1 MRRRCSRSARRS
13 SRRRDGLR
21 RPNGGREVPFENVGF
36 CIAFSAPLR
45 HARINGDAMSMSGDD
60 GVPSSQQVD
69 QLLGSSKLALAIEND
84 KYKDLLDNAPVA
96 VAVSRGSGAEQQVV
110 YANKA
115 FEGLLSLTPSDVEGR
130 SWISLDGF
138 LNEDDPAQTL
148 GEAIR
153 DREDFIG
160 VFRPA
165 RPLDRL
171 VIVQAYAS
179 VIESDDG
186 VENFRIAALVDVGG
200 RERAQI
206 EQFENQ
212 IRDRDM
218 LMRELQHRVKNNLQL
233 ITALVRLEAR
243 SAVEGESVALG
254 RLASRIDALTVLYRT
269 LSAENAAADIDLGQ
283 YLSDIASAVMQAN
296 AMPGIEIDLQVG
308 YCPLSI
314 NVAMPAGLLV
324 NEMLTNALKYAFIG
338 RSSGQIK
345 LICRCDNGSATVVV
359 SDDGVGLGENQQ
371 WPSPRK
377 LGALIL
383 QTLRE
388 NAKNVVF
395 RAESIRG
402 QGTWF
407 TVMFDASPTPAPN

>member
-1 MRRRCSRSARRS
+1 MSA
-13 SRRRDGLR
+13 
-21 RPNGGREVPFENVGF
+21 
-36 CIAFSAPLR
+36 A
-45 HARINGDAMSMSGDD
+45 DD

-69 QLLGSSKLALAIEND
+69 QLLGSSKLALALESD
-84 KYKDLLDNAPVA
+84 RYKHLLDHAPVA
-96 VAVSRGSGAEQQVV
+96 VAVSRGSGGEQHVV
-110 YANKA
+110 YINKA
-115 FEGLLSLTPSDVEGR
+115 FENLMSMAAANVEGQ
-130 SWISLDGF
+130 SWTCLDGF
-138 LNEDDPAQTL
+138 LSEDSPAQTL
-148 GEAIR
+148 GEAIQ
-153 DREDFIG
+153 DGEDFIG

-165 RPLDRL
+165 GPVDRL

-179 VIESDDG
+179 VIESDEG

-206 EQFENQ
+206 EQFESQ

-233 ITALVRLEAR
+233 ITALIRLEAR
-243 SAVEGESVALG
+243 SASEGETVALA

-269 LSAENAAADIDLGQ
+269 LSAENAPAEIDLGQ
-283 YLSDIASAVMQAN
+283 YLSDIATSVMEVN
-296 AMPGIEIDLQVG
+296 AMPGVAIEIEAG

-314 NVAMPAGLLV
+314 NVAMPAG
-324 NEMLTNALKYAFIG
+324 MLTNALKYAFVG
-338 RSSGQIK
+338 RNAGQLK
-345 LICRCDNGSATVVV
+345 LICKQDGGRVTVVV
-359 SDDGVGLGENQQ
+359 SDDGVGLGENQE

-383 QTLRE
+383 QTLKE
-388 NAKNVVF
+388 NARNVAF

-407 TVMFDASPTPAPN
+407 TLMLDAAPAAMPN

>member
-1 MRRRCSRSARRS
+1 MNA
-13 SRRRDGLR
+13 
-21 RPNGGREVPFENVGF
+21 
-36 CIAFSAPLR
+36 
-45 HARINGDAMSMSGDD
+45 DD
-60 GVPSSQQVD
+60 GSPSSQPVPSQQVE
-69 QLLGSSKLALAIEND
+69 QILGSSKLARAIEND
-84 KYKDLLDNAPVA
+84 RYKHLLDAAPVA
-96 VAVSRGSGAEQQVV
+96 VAVSRGSGADQRVV

-115 FEGLLSLTPSDVEGR
+115 FELLMSLASGDVEGQ
-130 SWISLDGF
+130 SWLCLDGF
-138 LNEDDPAQTL
+138 RNEDVAGQTL

-153 DREDFIG
+153 DGEDFIG
-160 VFRPA
+160 VFRPSV
-165 RPLDRL
+165 PVDRI

-186 VENFRIAALVDVGG
+186 AESFRIAALVDVGG

-206 EQFENQ
+206 EQFEGQ

-233 ITALVRLEAR
+233 VTALVRLEAR
-243 SAVEGESVALG
+243 SAVEGESVALA
-254 RLASRIDALTVLYRT
+254 RLASRIDALAVLYRT
-269 LSAENAAADIDLGQ
+269 LSAENATADIDLGQ
-283 YLSDIASAVMQAN
+283 YLSEIATAVMQAS
-296 AMPGIEIDLQVG
+296 AMPGVEIDLQAG

-324 NEMLTNALKYAFIG
+324 NEMLTNALKYAFVG
-338 RSSGQIK
+338 RSAGQLK
-345 LICRCDNGSATVVV
+345 LICKLEGGRVTVIV
-359 SDDGVGLGENQQ
+359 SDDGVGLGEHLQ

-383 QTLRE
+383 QTLKE
-388 NAKNVVF
+388 NAANVTF

-407 TVMFDASPTPAPN
+407 TLMFDAAQAPMPN

>member
-1 MRRRCSRSARRS
+1 
-13 SRRRDGLR
+13 
-21 RPNGGREVPFENVGF
+21 
-36 CIAFSAPLR
+36 
-45 HARINGDAMSMSGDD
+45 MSTDD
-60 GVPSSQQVD
+60 GIPSSQQVG
-69 QLLGSSKLALAIEND
+69 QILGSSKLASALESD
-84 KYKDLLDNAPVA
+84 RYKHLLDHVPVA
-96 VAVSRGSGAEQQVV
+96 VAISRGTSDQQHIV
-110 YANKA
+110 YVNKA
-115 FEGLLSLTPSDVEGR
+115 FEILMSLAAADVEGQ
-130 SWISLDGF
+130 SWTCLDGF
-138 LNEDDPAQTL
+138 ALEDSASKTL

-153 DREDFIG
+153 DGEDFIG
-160 VFRPA
+160 VFRPSI
-165 RPLDRL
+165 PLDRL

-206 EQFENQ
+206 EQFESQ

-233 ITALVRLEAR
+233 ITALIRLEAR
-243 SAVEGESVALG
+243 SAKEGETVALA

-269 LSAENAAADIDLGQ
+269 LSSEDAPAEIDLGQ
-283 YLSDIASAVMQAN
+283 YLSDVATSVMQVSATEN
-296 AMPGIEIDLQVG
+296 IKIDIDTG

-324 NEMLTNALKYAFIG
+324 NEMLTNALKYAFVG
-338 RSSGQIK
+338 RSGGQLK
-345 LICRCDNGSATVVV
+345 LICRQDGGRVTIIV
-359 SDDGVGLGENQQ
+359 SDDGVGLGEHQE

-377 LGALIL
+377 LGALVL
-383 QTLRE
+383 QTLKE
-388 NAKNVVF
+388 NAGNVVF

-407 TVMFDASPTPAPN
+407 TVMLDAAPGAMPN

>member
-1 MRRRCSRSARRS
+1 MS
-13 SRRRDGLR
+13 SDDGL
-21 RPNGGREVPFENVGF
+21 P
-36 CIAFSAPLR
+36 A
-45 HARINGDAMSMSGDD
+45 
-60 GVPSSQQVD
+60 SQAVD

-84 KYKDLLDNAPVA
+84 RYKHLLDHAPVA

-115 FEGLLSLTPSDVEGR
+115 FERLLSLSHSDVEGQ
-130 SWISLDGF
+130 SWLCLDGF
-138 LNEDDPAQTL
+138 LNEDNPAQTL

-153 DREDFIG
+153 DGEDFIG
-160 VFRPA
+160 VFRPNG
-165 RPLDRL
+165 PVDRL
-171 VIVQAYAS
+171 VVVQAYAS

-186 VENFRIAALVDVGG
+186 IENFRIAALVDVGG

-233 ITALVRLEAR
+233 VTALVRLEAR
-243 SAVEGESVALG
+243 SAAEGESVALA

-269 LSAENAAADIDLGQ
+269 LSAENATADIDLGQ
-283 YLSDIASAVMQAN
+283 YLSDIATAVMHAN
-296 AMPGIEIDLQVG
+296 AMPGVEIDLQAG

-324 NEMLTNALKYAFIG
+324 NEMLTNALKYAFVG
-338 RSSGQIK
+338 RNSGQLK
-345 LICRCDNGSATVVV
+345 LICSCENGRVTVVV
-359 SDDGVGLGENQQ
+359 SDDGVGLGENQE

-383 QTLRE
+383 QTLKE
-388 NAKNVVF
+388 NARNVVF

-407 TVMFDASPTPAPN
+407 SLIFDASPAPAPN

>member
-1 MRRRCSRSARRS
+1 MSA
-13 SRRRDGLR
+13 DEGL
-21 RPNGGREVPFENVGF
+21 PASE
-36 CIAFSAPLR
+36 
-45 HARINGDAMSMSGDD
+45 
-60 GVPSSQQVD
+60 QVD
-69 QLLGSSKLALAIEND
+69 QILGSSKLVSAIEND
-84 KYKDLLDNAPVA
+84 KYKHLLDAVPVA
-96 VAVSRGSGAEQQVV
+96 VAVSRGSGDEQCMV
-110 YANKA
+110 YANRA
-115 FEGLLSLTPSDVEGR
+115 FEQLLSLPTSEVEGQR
-130 SWISLDGF
+130 WVFLDGF
-138 LNEDDPAQTL
+138 LDEDNPSRTL

-153 DREDFIG
+153 DSEDFIG

-165 RPLDRL
+165 APGDRL

-186 VENFRIAALVDVGG
+186 VENFRIAALVDIAG

-243 SAVEGESVALG
+243 SAAEGEQVALA
-254 RLASRIDALTVLYRT
+254 RLASRIDALTVLYRI
-269 LSAENAAADIDLGQ
+269 LSAENAVGDIDLGQ
-283 YLSDIASAVMQAN
+283 YLADVAAAVMQAN
-296 AMPGIEIDLQVG
+296 AVPEIEIDVQTG

-314 NVAMPAGLLV
+314 NIAMPAGLLV
-324 NEMLTNALKYAFIG
+324 NEMLTNALKYAFVG
-338 RSSGQIK
+338 RSSGKIK
-345 LICRCDNGSATVVV
+345 LICTTDAGRITVIVG
-359 SDDGVGLGENQQ
+359 DDGVGLGDHVA

-383 QTLRE
+383 QTLKE
-388 NAKNVVF
+388 NAKNVSF

-402 QGTWF
+402 QGTFF
-407 TVMFDASPTPAPN
+407 TFGFDVVAAPAPN

>member
-1 MRRRCSRSARRS
+1 MSA
-13 SRRRDGLR
+13 
-21 RPNGGREVPFENVGF
+21 N
-36 CIAFSAPLR
+36 
-45 HARINGDAMSMSGDD
+45 D
-60 GVPSSQQVD
+60 GVPSSQQVG
-69 QLLGSSKLALAIEND
+69 QILGSSKLASAIEND
-84 KYKDLLDNAPVA
+84 RYKHLLDHVPVA
-96 VAVSRGSGAEQQVV
+96 VAISRGTSDQQHIV
-110 YANKA
+110 YVNKA
-115 FEGLLSLTPSDVEGR
+115 FEILMSLAAPDVEGQN
-130 SWISLDGF
+130 WTCLDGF
-138 LNEDDPAQTL
+138 GQEESASRTL

-153 DREDFIG
+153 DGEDFIG
-160 VFRPA
+160 VFRPSV
-165 RPLDRL
+165 PLDRL

-206 EQFENQ
+206 EQFESQ

-233 ITALVRLEAR
+233 ITALIRLEAR
-243 SAVEGESVALG
+243 SAKEGETVALA

-269 LSAENAAADIDLGQ
+269 LSSEDAPAEIDLGQ
-283 YLSDIASAVMQAN
+283 YLSDVATSVMQVSAADN
-296 AMPGIEIDLQVG
+296 IRIDIDTG

-324 NEMLTNALKYAFIG
+324 NEMLTNALKYAFVG
-338 RSSGQIK
+338 RSGGQLK
-345 LICRCDNGSATVVV
+345 LTCRQDGGRVTILV
-359 SDDGVGLGENQQ
+359 SDDGVGLGEHQE

-383 QTLRE
+383 QTLKE
-388 NAKNVVF
+388 NAGNVVF

-407 TVMFDASPTPAPN
+407 TLMLDAAPGAIPN

>member
-1 MRRRCSRSARRS
+1 
-13 SRRRDGLR
+13 
-21 RPNGGREVPFENVGF
+21 
-36 CIAFSAPLR
+36 
-45 HARINGDAMSMSGDD
+45 MSGDD
-60 GVPSSQQVD
+60 GVPSSRQVD
-69 QLLGSSKLALAIEND
+69 QLLGSSKLALALEND
-84 KYKDLLDNAPVA
+84 KYKHLLDYAPVA
-96 VAVSRGSGAEQQVV
+96 VAVSRGSSAEQQVV
-110 YANKA
+110 YANRA
-115 FEGLLSLTPSDVEGR
+115 FENLMSMATADVEGQN
-130 SWISLDGF
+130 WLCLDGF
-138 LNEDDPAQTL
+138 LNEDNPDQTL

-153 DREDFIG
+153 DGEDFIG
-160 VFRPA
+160 VFRPSG
-165 RPLDRL
+165 PVGRL

-186 VENFRIAALVDVGG
+186 IENFRIAALVDVGG

-212 IRDRDM
+212 IRDRDV

-243 SAVEGESVALG
+243 SAVEGESVALA
-254 RLASRIDALTVLYRT
+254 RLASRIDALAVLYRT
-269 LSAENAAADIDLGQ
+269 LSAENATDDIDLGQ
-283 YLSDIASAVMQAN
+283 YLSDIATAVMQAS
-296 AMPGIEIDLQVG
+296 AMPGVEIDLQVG

-324 NEMLTNALKYAFIG
+324 NEMLTNALKYAFVG
-338 RSSGQIK
+338 RNGGQLK
-345 LICRCDNGSATVVV
+345 LICKCENGRVTVVV
-359 SDDGVGLGENQQ
+359 SDDGVGLGENQE

-407 TVMFDASPTPAPN
+407 TLMFDAAPGSAPN

>member
-1 MRRRCSRSARRS
+1 MSA
-13 SRRRDGLR
+13 
-21 RPNGGREVPFENVGF
+21 
-36 CIAFSAPLR
+36 
-45 HARINGDAMSMSGDD
+45 DD
-60 GVPSSQQVD
+60 GFPSSQQVD
-69 QLLGSSKLALAIEND
+69 QILGSSKLALAIEND
-84 KYKDLLDNAPVA
+84 RYKHLLDHVPVA
-96 VAVSRGSGAEQQVV
+96 IAISRGSRAEQQVV

-115 FEGLLSLTPSDVEGR
+115 FQILMSMMVTDVEGQ
-130 SWISLDGF
+130 SWTCLDGF
-138 LNEDDPAQTL
+138 LNEDDQSQTL

-153 DREDFIG
+153 DGEDFIG

-165 RPLDRL
+165 GPVDRL

-233 ITALVRLEAR
+233 VTALIRLEAR
-243 SAVEGESVALG
+243 SAVEGESVALA

-269 LSAENAAADIDLGQ
+269 LSAEDATPEIDLGQ
-283 YLSDIASAVMQAN
+283 YLSEVANAVMQAN
-296 AMPGIEIDLQVG
+296 AMPEIELVLDVG

-314 NVAMPAGLLV
+314 NIAMPAGLLV

-338 RSSGQIK
+338 RGGGQLK
-345 LICRCDNGSATVVV
+345 LICKQDAGRVTLVV
-359 SDDGVGLGENQQ
+359 SDDGVGLDEGQE

-383 QTLRE
+383 QTLKE
-388 NAKNVVF
+388 NARNLKFDAV
-395 RAESIRG
+395 SIRG

-407 TVMFDASPTPAPN
+407 TLVFDAAPVSPN